1 MMRHNRSDTSD
12 VNGPIVVAK
21 HTLLAILHVLN
32 DVGAYTQDK
41 MAAPSGRL
49 RAGYSWNRAKCEHA
63 WNIPRIDAS
72 SSLMLGSNVARYAAE
87 TSPTGVNI
95 ATLE

>member
-1 MMRHNRSDTSD
+1 MIRHNRSGTSD

-21 HTLLAILHVLN
+21 HILPAILHVFN
-32 DVGAYTQDK
+32 DVSAYTQDK
-41 MAAPSGRL
+41 MAAPSGLL
-49 RAGYSWNRAKCEHA
+49 RAGYSWNRARCEHA

-95 ATLE
+95 ATLK